1 LNTAISAELRCRG
14 ERFLDVLGRRGLDS
28 VAMGTFAILLVGAVV
43 VTVLWSWLA
52 SSTHGRQQRHTGS
65 GPLGLRSA
73 NEILEQREALD
84 AEDLSQLLEACNARR
99 RRRGERE
106 RTLEEVELQLTR
118 ERHEVAGAS
127 RPARPP
133 AG

>member
-1 LNTAISAELRCRG
+1 
-14 ERFLDVLGRRGLDS
+14 
-28 VAMGTFAILLVGAVV
+28 MGTFAILLVGAVV
-43 VTVLWSWLA
+43 VTALWSWLA
-52 SSTHGRQQRHTGS
+52 SGTGAHQRRRTGS

-73 NEILEQREALD
+73 DEILEQREALD

-106 RTLEEVELQLTR
+106 RTLEDVELQLTR
-118 ERHEVAGAS
+118 ERHDVAGAE

>member
-1 LNTAISAELRCRG
+1 
-14 ERFLDVLGRRGLDS
+14 
-28 VAMGTFAILLVGAVV
+28 MGTFAILLVGAVV
-43 VTVLWSWLA
+43 VTALWSWLA
-52 SSTHGRQQRHTGS
+52 SGTRGHQRRGIGS

-106 RTLEEVELQLTR
+106 RTLEDVELELTR
-118 ERHEVAGAS
+118 ERHHVAGTT
-127 RPARPP
+127 RPAPPP